1 MEVVMEY
8 HVSVDEAR
16 RRVLDAATAAPAA
29 LLCSDSVSVEFY
41 APRGSDLQ
49 TPHARDELYVV
60 ISGSARFRCC
70 CKDVSV
76 GPGDVLTV
84 PAHYEHRFV
93 DISDDFATWV
103 VFHGPEVSQAAS

>member
-1 MEVVMEY
+1 MEY
-8 HVSVDEAR
+8 HVSVDDAR
-16 RRVLDAATAAPAA
+16 RRVSNAATLAPAA
-29 LLCSDSVSVEFY
+29 LLSNGGVSVEFY
-41 APRGSDLQ
+41 APRGADPQ
-49 TPHARDELYVV
+49 TPHARDELYIV

-70 CKDVSV
+70 CKDISV

-84 PAHYEHRFV
+84 PAHYEHRFF